1 MTCKNIYH
9 ILTSENTRVYNRAQH
24 DPSFVKGTFFMY
36 IYARKNSRRP
46 SCRAYSRPLVIFLE
60 NINE

>member
-24 DPSFVKGTFFMY
+24 DPSFVKGTFFY
-36 IYARKNSRRP
+36 VYLCKEEFQKAI
-46 SCRAYSRPLVIFLE
+46 V
-60 NINE
+60 